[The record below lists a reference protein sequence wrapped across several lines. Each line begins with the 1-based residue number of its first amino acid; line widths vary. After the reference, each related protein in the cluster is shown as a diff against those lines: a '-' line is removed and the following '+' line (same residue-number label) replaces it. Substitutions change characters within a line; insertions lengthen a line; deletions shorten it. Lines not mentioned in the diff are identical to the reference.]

1 MPRYAQLD
9 ASNVAMGYSD
19 LTGEVDAPHMILIG
33 DDDNFTGWTYDNG
46 EWTEPAPVEP
56 EPTPSPSPV
65 LYAAAQLAIVDYDI
79 TGIEINSRF
88 GGAFWADVGKYI
100 VFFSEPLPDASY
112 MVMASAGPLNA
123 YVIPADKSPDMFMI
137 TVTNSAG
144 QPADAEA
151 VNISIVRAL

>member
-1 MPRYAQLD
+1 MVRYAQID
-9 ASNVAMGYSD
+9 AENRAIGYSD
-19 LTGEVDAPHMILIG
+19 LSGEVDGPNMIPIG
-33 DDDNFTGWTYDNG
+33 DDEDFTGWTYNDG
-46 EWTEPAPVEP
+46 EWMEPAPAEP
-56 EPTPSPSPV
+56 EPAPSSSPV
-65 LYAAAQLAIVDYDI
+65 LYAAAQLAIVNYDI

-123 YVIPADKSPDMFMI
+123 YVIPADKSPDMFTI
-137 TVTNSAG
+137 TVANSAG

>member
-1 MPRYAQLD
+1 MQIENL
-9 ASNVAMGYSD
+9 SNPGV
-19 LTGEVDAPHMILIG
+19 
-33 DDDNFTGWTYDNG
+33 
-46 EWTEPAPVEP
+46 APVDGDLVRITYEGGTVETKQYFPPPPFAPPIEP
-56 EPTPSPSPV
+56 EPPTATPI

-123 YVIPADKSPDMFMI
+123 YVIPADKSPDMFTI